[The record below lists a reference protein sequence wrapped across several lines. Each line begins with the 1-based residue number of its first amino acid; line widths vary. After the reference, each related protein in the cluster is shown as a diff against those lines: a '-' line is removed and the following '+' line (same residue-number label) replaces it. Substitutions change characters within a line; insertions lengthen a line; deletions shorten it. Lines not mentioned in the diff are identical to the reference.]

1 MVSRE
6 RKNTNK
12 YLSSKPTLK
21 DFSLDKEERE
31 L

>member
-1 MVSRE
+1 MESRE
-6 RKNTNK
+6 QKNINK

-21 DFSLDKEERE
+21 DSSLDKEERE